1 MTRYVGVVG
10 PGTAV
15 AESLLRM
22 AGDVGRL
29 LAVRGWVV
37 VTGGL
42 GGVMEAAARGA
53 SEASGLTVGLLPGDR
68 RASGNPYLSV
78 AIPTGLG
85 ELRNALLVRA
95 CDGIVAVGC
104 SWGTLSEIALAVR
117 TGVPVVAIDC
127 WDLPQ
132 DGPVRVP
139 DAEAAVAALERLW
152 VEPPERKSRS
162 SDFPVGPVPPGEQSG

>member
-10 PGTAV
+10 PGSAVPERLLQTAG
-15 AESLLRM
+15 E
-22 AGDVGRL
+22 VGRL
-29 LAVRGWVV
+29 LAGRGWVV

-53 SEASGLTVGLLPGDR
+53 SEAFGLTVGLLPGDR
-68 RASGNPYLSV
+68 RESGNPYLSV

-85 ELRNALLVRA
+85 EMRNALLVRA

-127 WDLPQ
+127 WELPD
-132 DGPVRVP
+132 DGPVTVP
-139 DAEAAVAALERLW
+139 DAESAVAALERLW
-152 VEPPERKSRS
+152 GDPPARG
-162 SDFPVGPVPPGEQSG
+162 GPVRRFADQADPRGEQSP

>member
-10 PGTAV
+10 PGSTAS
-15 AESLLRM
+15 EGLLRT
-22 AGDVGRL
+22 AGEVGHL
-29 LAVRGWVV
+29 LAARGWVV

-68 RASGNPYLSV
+68 REAGNPHLSV

-127 WDLPQ
+127 WDLPE

-139 DAEAAVAALERLW
+139 DAGAAVAVLERLW
-152 VEPPERKSRS
+152 VEQSERKSRS
-162 SDFPVGPVPPGEQSG
+162 SDFPVAPVPPAGQSG